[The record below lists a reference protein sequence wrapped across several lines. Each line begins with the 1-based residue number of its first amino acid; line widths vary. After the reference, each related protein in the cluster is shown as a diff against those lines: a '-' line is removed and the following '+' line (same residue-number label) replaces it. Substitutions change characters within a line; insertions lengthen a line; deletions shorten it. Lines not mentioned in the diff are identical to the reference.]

1 MVCELYF
8 DKAIKIYCV
17 LSLNNYSFQP
27 SNDMSYQD
35 EVWICCHPNS
45 YIPCSS
51 QSSVTAPSPHD
62 QESSPG
68 LFFPGKMLFL
78 PRITSGAGFNWGC
91 FFDKKEWANTQRKA
105 EWEGVGQWDKEGGGK
120 RKGRKEETQRG
131 RAQYLLLGH
140 LHPAMLASLK
150 WVSVI
155 SF

>member
-1 MVCELYF
+1 MVCELYL

-45 YIPCSS
+45 YIPRSS
-51 QSSVTAPSPHD
+51 QSSVAAPSPHD

-68 LFFPGKMLFL
+68 LFFPEKILFL

-91 FFDKKEWANTQRKA
+91 FCDKKEWANTQRKA
-105 EWEGVGQWDKEGGGK
+105 E
-120 RKGRKEETQRG
+120 
-131 RAQYLLLGH
+131 
-140 LHPAMLASLK
+140 
-150 WVSVI
+150 
-155 SF
+155 